1 MLKLAGCKIY
11 LPLCK
16 PTENG
21 MKSTRPYLRNHINR
35 QLVVTKKQLRSFVT
49 DLYFPI
55 NLTHILVYTSLAIL
69 CVIDEILLL
78 DTGIRNYYLDNVIIK

>member
-1 MLKLAGCKIY
+1 MIC
-11 LPLCK
+11 
-16 PTENG
+16 N
-21 MKSTRPYLRNHINR
+21 
-35 QLVVTKKQLRSFVT
+35 VT